1 MAAQVNDA
9 CSGFVSLANVS
20 GWAGEGEGE
29 GESGE
34 VEQGE
39 DESAD
44 VEAHLGANERERGR
58 QYRRMFVVRLK
69 IVFFDRS
76 RGCGGA
82 LRTF

>member
-9 CSGFVSLANVS
+9 GSGFVWRANLS
-20 GWAGEGEGE
+20 EWAGNGEGE

-44 VEAHLGANERERGR
+44 VEAHLGANERERGG
-58 QYRRMFVVRLK
+58 QYRRMFAVRLK
-69 IVFFDRS
+69 IVLFDRS
-76 RGCGGA
+76 RGCGA